1 MDTSKIFKEFC
12 RDVFPDEEIQIDLK
26 KAVDEFETFY
36 PDVVKIIQ
44 KDDTFFE
51 QERIVFGRNLS
62 EVANRDSVWNNLPAC
77 LFASFLHGDIKK
89 KADKVVGI
97 VKNIWNASGQQNDDI
112 SKVLN
117 DEASHS
123 RFEEIIQFILESR
136 LAKIFKSLM
145 ESIDLSEFEL
155 NIETPEQVIE
165 MIKNPENP
173 VVQRMIQKIQGM
185 IEDKVKRGE
194 INQQVIVQEIE
205 TIKAK
210 AIGLFGNIFNDA
222 LGGRQADVP
231 ASVLMGNTPEA
242 RRQRMIARMQ
252 RKLHEKNSK

>member
-1 MDTSKIFKEFC
+1 MDTQKIFEEFC
-12 RDVFPDEEIQIDLK
+12 KDVFGEEIDIDLR
-26 KAVDEFETFY
+26 KAVDEFEAFY
-36 PDVVKIIQ
+36 PEIVKIIQ
-44 KDDTFFE
+44 KDNSFFD
-51 QERIVFGRNLS
+51 QERIVFGRDLS
-62 EVANRDSVWNNLPAC
+62 KIENRDTVWVGLPAC

-89 KADKVVGI
+89 KADKVIGL

-112 SKVLN
+112 TKILN
-117 DEASHS
+117 DEASQG

-136 LAKIFKSLM
+136 LAKIFKNLM

-155 NIETPEQVIE
+155 NIESPEQMIE
-165 MIKNPENP
+165 MIKNPEHP
-173 VVQRMIQKIQGM
+173 VIKKIIEKIQNT
-185 IEDKVKRGE
+185 IETKIKRGE
-194 INQQVIVQEIE
+194 INQQAIIQEVE

-222 LGGRQADVP
+222 LGGRKADVP
-231 ASVLMGNTPEA
+231 AAVMMGNTPEA

>member
-1 MDTSKIFKEFC
+1 MDTQKIFEEFC
-12 RDVFPDEEIQIDLK
+12 KEVFPGEEIQIDLRK
-26 KAVDEFETFY
+26 NVDEFEIFY
-36 PDVVKIIQ
+36 PDIVKIIH
-44 KDDTFFE
+44 KDLAFFDT
-51 QERIVFGRNLS
+51 ERIVFGRNLS
-62 EVANRDSVWNNLPAC
+62 EVADKDVVWDNLPAC
-77 LFASFLHGDIKK
+77 MFASFLHGDIKK
-89 KADKVVGI
+89 KADKVVGL

-112 SKVLN
+112 TNILN
-117 DEASHS
+117 DEASHG

-136 LAKIFKSLM
+136 IAKIFKNLM
-145 ESIDLSEFEL
+145 ETIDISEFEI
-155 NIETPEQVIE
+155 NIENPEQLIE

-173 VVQRMIQKIQGM
+173 IVQKMIHKIQGI
-185 IEDKVKRGE
+185 IEEKVKRGE

-210 AIGLFGNIFNDA
+210 AISLFGNIFNDA

-231 ASVLMGNTPEA
+231 ATVLMANTPEA

>member
-1 MDTSKIFKEFC
+1 MDTSKLFEEFC
-12 RDVFPDEEIQIDLK
+12 KEVFPGEEIQIDLT

-36 PDVVKIIQ
+36 PEVVKIIQ
-44 KDDTFFE
+44 KDVTFFDT
-51 QERIVFGRNLS
+51 ERIVFGRDLS
-62 EVANRDSVWNNLPAC
+62 QVADKDTVWNNLPAC

-89 KADKVVGI
+89 KVDKVVGL

-112 SKVLN
+112 TNVLN
-117 DEASHS
+117 DEASQG

-136 LAKIFKSLM
+136 LAKIFKNM
-145 ESIDLSEFEL
+145 IESIDLSDFEL
-155 NIETPEQVIE
+155 NIESPEQVIE
-165 MIKNPENP
+165 LIKNPENP
-173 VVQRMIQKIQGM
+173 VVQKMIKKIQGM

-194 INQQVIVQEIE
+194 INQQLIIQEIE

-231 ASVLMGNTPEA
+231 ATVLMANTPEA

>member
-1 MDTSKIFKEFC
+1 MDTQKIFEEFC
-12 RDVFPDEEIQIDLK
+12 KEVFPGEEIQIDLRK
-26 KAVDEFETFY
+26 SVDEFETFY
-36 PDVVKIIQ
+36 PEIVKIIH
-44 KDDTFFE
+44 KDTTFFDS
-51 QERIVFGRNLS
+51 ERIVFGRDLS
-62 EVANRDSVWNNLPAC
+62 QVADKDTVWNNLPAC

-89 KADKVVGI
+89 KADKVVGL

-112 SKVLN
+112 TNILN
-117 DEASHS
+117 DEASHG

-136 LAKIFKSLM
+136 IAKIFKNLM
-145 ESIDLSEFEL
+145 ETIDISEFEI
-155 NIETPEQVIE
+155 NIENPEQLIE

-173 VVQRMIQKIQGM
+173 IVQKMIHKIQGI

-210 AIGLFGNIFNDA
+210 AISLFGNIFNDA

-231 ASVLMGNTPEA
+231 ATVLMANTPEA

>member
-1 MDTSKIFKEFC
+1 MDTQKIFEEFC
-12 RDVFPDEEIQIDLK
+12 KDVFPDIEIQIDLRK
-26 KAVDEFETFY
+26 NVDEFEAFY
-36 PDVVKIIQ
+36 PDIVKIIQ
-44 KDDTFFE
+44 KDVSFFDVP
-51 QERIVFGRNLS
+51 RIVFGQDLS
-62 EVANRDSVWNNLPAC
+62 QVENRDGIWNTLPAC

-89 KADKVVGI
+89 KVDKVVGL
-97 VKNIWNASGQQNDDI
+97 VKNIWNASGQENDEI
-112 SKVLN
+112 TRVLN

-136 LAKIFKSLM
+136 LAKIFKNLM
-145 ESIDLSEFEL
+145 ETIDISEFEI
-155 NIETPEQVIE
+155 NIESPEQLIE
-165 MIKNPENP
+165 MVKNPENP
-173 VVQRMIQKIQGM
+173 VVQNMIQKIRSI

-194 INQQVIVQEIE
+194 INQQVIIQEIE

-231 ASVLMGNTPEA
+231 AAVLMGNTPEA